1 VNPAG
6 FRLLVERAK
15 GGDRKAMDEVLAALE
30 PHLRHLARPYAD
42 SERPDESTAD
52 LMQEACLRA
61 WQKVGSFAGGE
72 ADDDTYAMFR
82 AWIGRIVDRLG
93 QNTLRDNRAQRRR
106 PPGGV
111 RPLAP
116 TRPDAPTGAGD
127 LDPPAADPTPSAAV
141 RGRQLKGQVEAILAE
156 MPAAD
161 ADIARMHF
169 FQGMRFSEI
178 AEKLGLDY
186 HQVRGRYLKIARV
199 LEERLGD
206 WT

>member
-1 VNPAG
+1 
-6 FRLLVERAK
+6 
-15 GGDRKAMDEVLAALE
+15 MDAVLAALE

-42 SERPDESTAD
+42 RERPDESTSD

-61 WQKVGSFAGGE
+61 WQKVGSFEGGQ
-72 ADDDTYAMFR
+72 ADDDTFRMFR
-82 AWIGRIVDRLG
+82 VWIGRIVERLG
-93 QNTLRDNRAQRRR
+93 QNTVRDNRAQRRR

-141 RGRQLKGQVEAILAE
+141 RGRQLKSQVEAVLAE

-186 HQVRGRYLKIARV
+186 HHVRGRYLKIARL